1 MKYYLEIIREGLSMN
16 YPKDKLYLRVSVLLK
31 ELMEAA
37 QGDNFNIS
45 DTWLYLRTIEL
56 KINRWI
62 LSESASYDSIVEI
75 ERELISPDFLSQRT
89 FNKDVI
95 SKLKP
100 IIREYKLRMML

>member
-1 MKYYLEIIREGLSMN
+1 MN
-16 YPKDKLYLRVSVLLK
+16 YPNDKLYLRVSVLLR

-56 KINRWI
+56 KINGWI
-62 LSESASYDSIVEI
+62 LSESTSHDSIVKI